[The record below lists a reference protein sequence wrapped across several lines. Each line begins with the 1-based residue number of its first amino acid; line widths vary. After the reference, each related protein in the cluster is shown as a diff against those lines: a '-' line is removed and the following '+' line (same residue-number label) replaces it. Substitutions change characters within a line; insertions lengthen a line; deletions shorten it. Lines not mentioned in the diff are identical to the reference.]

1 MTSLQYK
8 DLLIN
13 FTTEFHLLWNDK
25 GSGAHKS
32 ASFWRPETSA
42 NHLNNFFSLGDIAV
56 EGYGQINNRR
66 IVAVVSDANA
76 TDGTALRPPEE
87 LTAVWN
93 NQGSKGSAEIAVWR
107 PIPPAG
113 YVALGHICSVG
124 YERPP
129 LNTIRCVRADL
140 VIGSHLGPM
149 IWDDKGSRARTD
161 FSAWEIFPPQAQ
173 PDEAYLAPGTF
184 FGVDSYTRPQTSEV
198 AYALRIDLPL
208 QMNDLPSPPAPR
220 HGVQDA
226 EIQADPTVHSCELPW
241 FVVRD
246 WELKPTEQLQLSPTY
261 RLERSDQ
268 YQRVGLGTNDADI
281 NQTYNWRVA
290 KGEIGEG
297 SLTLSA
303 STGIELANDWSIRT
317 HLAKPHF
324 SARLNNAFV
333 HTGQSSKGWTQA
345 ASADIAAYI
354 PANKTVAA
362 YVIRSEYK
370 LLRSDGTQ
378 LADTVTYVNADHVYF
393 RESLAA
399 DAEPGDR
406 PGALMPAGQPV
417 SQEVPTLAPQV
428 DTSLEITLDDFVDNT
443 LAP

>member
-1 MTSLQYK
+1 M
-8 DLLIN
+8 
-13 FTTEFHLLWNDK
+13 
-25 GSGAHKS
+25 
-32 ASFWRPETSA
+32 
-42 NHLNNFFSLGDIAV
+42 
-56 EGYGQINNRR
+56 
-66 IVAVVSDANA
+66 
-76 TDGTALRPPEE
+76 
-87 LTAVWN
+87 
-93 NQGSKGSAEIAVWR
+93 
-107 PIPPAG
+107 
-113 YVALGHICSVG
+113 
-124 YERPP
+124 
-129 LNTIRCVRADL
+129 
-140 VIGSHLGPM
+140 
-149 IWDDKGSRARTD
+149 
-161 FSAWEIFPPQAQ
+161 
-173 PDEAYLAPGTF
+173 
-184 FGVDSYTRPQTSEV
+184 
-198 AYALRIDLPL
+198 
-208 QMNDLPSPPAPR
+208 
-220 HGVQDA
+220 
-226 EIQADPTVHSCELPW
+226 
-241 FVVRD
+241 
-246 WELKPTEQLQLSPTY
+246 KPTEQLQLSPTY

-354 PANKTVAA
+354 PASKTVAA